1 MKKNKYFLFVFLTL
15 SNLYF
20 LPLKSDQTLD
30 LGKEIFLNKG
40 NCASCHV
47 LYDAGSNG
55 QIGPNLNQIKPD
67 EIRVLTAVTNGIGV
81 MPSYQGLLTTEEIE
95 AVSYY
100 VSVSVDE

>member
-1 MKKNKYFLFVFLTL
+1 MDNGECATCHTL
-15 SNLYF
+15 S
-20 LPLKSDQTLD
+20 
-30 LGKEIFLNKG
+30 
-40 NCASCHV
+40 
-47 LYDAGSNG
+47 DAKSNG